1 MSSTTSDVGNVQP
14 TIRSS
19 AHDAPDRTRW
29 LILGVLGLAQLM
41 VVLDAT
47 VVNIALPAAQLDLG
61 FDNADR
67 SWVVTS
73 YALAFGSLLLLGGRL
88 SDLFGR
94 RTTFLVGLVGFAVM
108 SAVGGAA
115 VNFGMLVA
123 ARAGQGVFGA
133 LLAPA
138 ALSLL
143 TTTFTN
149 PKERAKAFGIFG
161 AVAGAGGAIGLLLGG
176 VLTEWANWRWSLYV
190 NLIFAG
196 IAFVGG
202 FLLLAKHRATER
214 PVLDIPGTITVS
226 AALFSIVYG
235 FAHAESDG
243 WSNAVT
249 IGFLAVGVV
258 LLGVFVYLQ
267 TRATHPLLPL
277 RIVLDR
283 TRGGAYLAVFVI
295 GAGMFAVFLFLTYY
309 LQSTLGY
316 TPITT
321 GFAFLPMIAT
331 LVVTATVATSVILP
345 RFGPRVLMSAGML
358 IASAGMALLAQI
370 SIDSSYAAHILP
382 SLLIMGVGMGATM
395 APAMQGAVSGVSPED
410 AGVAS
415 ATVNTM
421 QQIGGS
427 IGTALLSTIAAT
439 AATNYATDNQAAVA
453 QAADPQAAA
462 TLLRMN
468 AEIAS
473 YTTTFW
479 WASAIFLAGS
489 VMAALL
495 VRSGKLPDGPEGA
508 TVVAH

>member
-1 MSSTTSDVGNVQP
+1 MTALSPDDTSSSTLATEETTDAK
-14 TIRSS
+14 
-19 AHDAPDRTRW
+19 AHRNRW
-29 LILGVLGLAQLM
+29 LILATLGLAQLM

-61 FDNADR
+61 FDNANR

-94 RTTFLVGLVGFAVM
+94 RNTFLIGLVGFAVM

-143 TTTFTN
+143 ATTFID

-161 AVAGAGGAIGLLLGG
+161 AIAGGGGALGLLLGG
-176 VLTEWANWRWSLYV
+176 ILTEWANWRWSLYI
-190 NLIFAG
+190 NLVFAAL
-196 IAFVGG
+196 AFVAG
-202 FLLLAKHRATER
+202 FLLLAKHKADVR
-214 PVLDIPGTITVS
+214 PRLDIPGTLTVS
-226 AALFSIVYG
+226 AALFAIVYG

-243 WSNAVT
+243 WSNTVT
-249 IGFLAVGVV
+249 IAFLVAGVV
-258 LLGVFVYLQ
+258 LLGVFFAIQQRVS
-267 TRATHPLLPL
+267 HPLLPL
-277 RIVLDR
+277 RIILDR
-283 TRGGAYLAVFVI
+283 TRAGSFLAVFVT

-309 LQSTLGY
+309 LQNTLGF
-316 TPITT
+316 TPIST
-321 GFAFLPMIAT
+321 GFAFMPMIAS
-331 LVVTATVATSVILP
+331 LIVTATLSTALVLP
-345 RFGPRVLMSAGML
+345 RFGPRVLMTSGLLVAALGMGLLTQIAVDSA
-358 IASAGMALLAQI
+358 
-370 SIDSSYAAHILP
+370 YATHILP
-382 SLLIMGVGMGATM
+382 GLVIMGLGLGATM
-395 APAMQGAVSGVSPED
+395 APAMQGAISGVNPDDS
-410 AGVAS
+410 GVAS

-421 QQIGGS
+421 QQVGGS

-439 AATNYATDNQAAVA
+439 AATNYVTDNLASASS
-453 QAADPQAAA
+453 AAA
-462 TLLRMN
+462 LQAN

-479 WASAIFLAGS
+479 WATGIFLLGAVISAIVVKPGLLP
-489 VMAALL
+489 AA
-495 VRSGKLPDGPEGA
+495 PEGA
-508 TVVAH
+508 VVVGH

>member
-1 MSSTTSDVGNVQP
+1 MTTLSSENVGDATSTAMAVDE
-14 TIRSS
+14 R
-19 AHDAPDRTRW
+19 AHRNRW
-29 LILGVLGLAQLM
+29 LILATLGLAQLM

-47 VVNIALPAAQLDLG
+47 IVNIALPAAQLDLG

-94 RTTFLVGLVGFAVM
+94 RNTFLIGLVGFALM

-143 TTTFTN
+143 ATTFTDT
-149 PKERAKAFGIFG
+149 KERAKAFGIFG
-161 AVAGAGGAIGLLLGG
+161 AIAGGGGALGLLLGG
-176 VLTEWANWRWSLYV
+176 MLTEWANWRWSLYV
-190 NLIFAG
+190 NLIFAAL
-196 IAFVGG
+196 AFVGG
-202 FLLLAKHRATER
+202 FLFLAKHKVDVR
-214 PVLDIPGTITVS
+214 PKLDIPGTLVVS

-243 WSNAVT
+243 WSNPVT
-249 IGFLAVGVV
+249 LGFLAAGVV
-258 LLGVFVYLQ
+258 LLAVFVTIQ
-267 TRATHPLLPL
+267 MRVEHPLLPL
-277 RIVLDR
+277 RIVLNR
-283 TRGGAYLAVFVI
+283 TRAGSFLAVFVT

-309 LQSTLGY
+309 LQNTLKY

-321 GFAFLPMIAT
+321 GFAFMPMIAA
-331 LVVTATVATSVILP
+331 LILTATLSTALILP
-345 RFGPRVLMSAGML
+345 RFGPRILMTTGL
-358 IASAGMALLAQI
+358 VVASIGMALLTQI
-370 SIDSSYAAHILP
+370 SIDSSYVTHILP
-382 SLLIMGVGMGATM
+382 GLIIMGLGLGATM
-395 APAMQGAVSGVSPED
+395 APAMQGAISGVDPDDS
-410 AGVAS
+410 GVAS

-421 QQIGGS
+421 QQVGGS
-427 IGTALLSTIAAT
+427 IGTALLSTVAANAAT
-439 AATNYATDNQAAVA
+439 GYVNSNMATATDAALLQA
-453 QAADPQAAA
+453 
-462 TLLRMN
+462 N

-479 WASAIFLAGS
+479 WASGIFLLGAVLS
-489 VMAALL
+489 ATLL
-495 VRSGKLPDGPEGA
+495 KKGPLPSAPEGA
-508 TVVAH
+508 VVVGH

>member
-1 MSSTTSDVGNVQP
+1 MTALSSENVGDATSNTTPVDE
-14 TIRSS
+14 RS
-19 AHDAPDRTRW
+19 HRNRW
-29 LILGVLGLAQLM
+29 LILATLGLAQLM

-47 VVNIALPAAQLDLG
+47 IVNIALPAAQLDLG

-94 RTTFLVGLVGFAVM
+94 RNTFLIGLVGFALM

-143 TTTFTN
+143 ATTFTDT
-149 PKERAKAFGIFG
+149 KERAKAFGIFG
-161 AVAGAGGAIGLLLGG
+161 AIAGGGGALGLLLGG
-176 VLTEWANWRWSLYV
+176 MLTEWANWRWSLYV
-190 NLIFAG
+190 NLIFAAL
-196 IAFVGG
+196 AFVGG
-202 FLLLAKHRATER
+202 FLFLAKHKVDVR
-214 PVLDIPGTITVS
+214 PKLDIPGTLAVS

-243 WSNAVT
+243 WGNSVT
-249 IGFLAVGVV
+249 LGFLAAGVV
-258 LLGVFVYLQ
+258 LLAVFVTIQ
-267 TRATHPLLPL
+267 MRVEHPLLPL
-277 RIVLDR
+277 RIVLNR
-283 TRGGAYLAVFVI
+283 TRAGSFLAVFVT

-309 LQSTLGY
+309 LQNTLKY

-321 GFAFLPMIAT
+321 GFAFMPMIAS
-331 LVVTATVATSVILP
+331 LILTATLSTALILP
-345 RFGPRVLMSAGML
+345 RFGPRILMTTGL
-358 IASAGMALLAQI
+358 VVASIGMALLTQI
-370 SIDSSYAAHILP
+370 DVDSSYVTHILP
-382 SLLIMGVGMGATM
+382 GLVIMGLGLGATM
-395 APAMQGAVSGVSPED
+395 APAMQGAISGVDPDDS
-410 AGVAS
+410 GVAS

-421 QQIGGS
+421 QQVGGS
-427 IGTALLSTIAAT
+427 IGTALLSTVAANAAT
-439 AATNYATDNQAAVA
+439 SYVSSNMATATDVALLQA
-453 QAADPQAAA
+453 
-462 TLLRMN
+462 N

-479 WASAIFLAGS
+479 WASGIFLLGAVLS
-489 VMAALL
+489 ATLL
-495 VRSGKLPDGPEGA
+495 KSGPLPSAPEGA
-508 TVVAH
+508 VVVGH

>member
-1 MSSTTSDVGNVQP
+1 MTTGDHSVGQ
-14 TIRSS
+14 
-19 AHDAPDRTRW
+19 APKSETGVDPKRW
-29 LILGVLGLAQLM
+29 IILGVLGLAQLM

-61 FDNADR
+61 FDNGDR
-67 SWVVTS
+67 SWVVTA

-94 RTTFLVGLVGFAVM
+94 RTTFLVGLVGFALM

-115 VNFGMLVA
+115 LNFGMLVA

-143 TTTFTN
+143 TTTFTD

-161 AVAGAGGAIGLLLGG
+161 AIAGAGGAIGLLLGG

-196 IAFVGG
+196 IAFVAG
-202 FLLLAKHRATER
+202 FILLAKHTSTAR
-214 PVLDIPGTITVS
+214 PALDIPGTVTVS
-226 AALFSIVYG
+226 AALFSVVYG

-249 IGFLAVGVV
+249 IGFLVAGVI
-258 LLGVFVYLQ
+258 LLGVFAFLQ
-267 TRATHPLLPL
+267 TRAQHPLLPL

-283 TRGGAYLAVFVI
+283 TRAGAYLTVFVV

-316 TPITT
+316 TPIST
-321 GFAFLPMIAT
+321 GFAFMPMIGT
-331 LVVTATVATSVILP
+331 LVVTATMATSVILP
-345 RFGPRVLMSAGML
+345 RFGPRILMAVGML
-358 IASAGMALLAQI
+358 IASGGMALLAQI
-370 SIDSSYAAHILP
+370 SIDSTYAAHILP
-382 SLLIMGVGMGATM
+382 ALMIMGVGIGASM
-395 APAMQGAVSGVSPED
+395 APAMQAAVSGVSPED
-410 AGVAS
+410 SGVAS

-439 AATNYATDNQAAVA
+439 AATNYASDNQSLLARATDPQSA
-453 QAADPQAAA
+453 QA
-462 TLLRMN
+462 LLEAN
-468 AEIAS
+468 AEIAG

-479 WASAIFLAGS
+479 WASGIFLVGCVLTA
-489 VMAALL
+489 VL
-495 VRSGKLPDGPEGA
+495 VRSGKLPAAPEGA
-508 TVVAH
+508 AVVAH

>member
-1 MSSTTSDVGNVQP
+1 MTTGDHSVGQ
-14 TIRSS
+14 
-19 AHDAPDRTRW
+19 APKSETGVDPKRW
-29 LILGVLGLAQLM
+29 IILGVLGLAQLM

-61 FDNADR
+61 FDNGDR
-67 SWVVTS
+67 SWVVTA

-94 RTTFLVGLVGFAVM
+94 RTTFLVGLVGFALM

-143 TTTFTN
+143 TTTFTD

-161 AVAGAGGAIGLLLGG
+161 AIAGAGGAIGLLLGG

-196 IAFVGG
+196 IAFVAG
-202 FLLLAKHRATER
+202 FILLAKHTSTAR
-214 PVLDIPGTITVS
+214 PALDIPGTVTVS
-226 AALFSIVYG
+226 AALFSVVYG

-249 IGFLAVGVV
+249 IGFLVAGVV
-258 LLGVFVYLQ
+258 LLGVFAFLQ
-267 TRATHPLLPL
+267 TRAQHPLLPL

-283 TRGGAYLAVFVI
+283 TRAGAYLTVFVV

-316 TPITT
+316 TPIST
-321 GFAFLPMIAT
+321 GFAFMPMIGT
-331 LVVTATVATSVILP
+331 LVVTATMATSVILP
-345 RFGPRVLMSAGML
+345 RFGPRILMAVGML
-358 IASAGMALLAQI
+358 IASGGMALLAQI
-370 SIDSSYAAHILP
+370 SIDSTYAAHILP
-382 SLLIMGVGMGATM
+382 ALMIMGVGIGASM
-395 APAMQGAVSGVSPED
+395 APAMQAAVSGVSPED
-410 AGVAS
+410 SGVAS

-439 AATNYATDNQAAVA
+439 AATNYASDNQSLLARATDPQSA
-453 QAADPQAAA
+453 QA
-462 TLLRMN
+462 LLEAN

-479 WASAIFLAGS
+479 WASGIFLVGS
-489 VMAALL
+489 MLTAVL
-495 VRSGKLPDGPEGA
+495 VRSGKLPAAPEGA
-508 TVVAH
+508 AVVAH

>member
-1 MSSTTSDVGNVQP
+1 MSTSPTERVDTTP
-14 TIRSS
+14 
-19 AHDAPDRTRW
+19 ALDAPAKNSNTRW
-29 LILGVLGLAQLM
+29 FILGVLGLAQLM

-94 RTTFLVGLVGFAVM
+94 RNTFLIGLVGFAVM

-123 ARAGQGVFGA
+123 ARAGQGIFGA

-143 TTTFTN
+143 ATTFTD

-161 AVAGAGGAIGLLLGG
+161 AVAGGGGAIGLLLGG

-190 NLIFAG
+190 NLIFAAV
-196 IAFVGG
+196 AFVGG
-202 FLLLAKHRATER
+202 FLLLERHTTSAHR
-214 PVLDIPGTITVS
+214 PKLDIPGTVTVS

-243 WSNAVT
+243 WADAVT

-267 TRATHPLLPL
+267 NRVEHPLLPL

-283 TRGGAYLAVFVI
+283 TRGGSFLAMFI
-295 GAGMFAVFLFLTYY
+295 TGTGMFAVFLFLTYY
-309 LQSTLGY
+309 LQNTLGY

-321 GFAFLPMIAT
+321 GFAFMPMIGA
-331 LVVTATVATSVILP
+331 LIVTATVATSIILP
-345 RFGPRVLMSAGML
+345 RFGPRILMTSGL
-358 IASAGMALLAQI
+358 VIASIGMALLTRI
-370 SIDSSYAAHILP
+370 TLDSHYVSHILP
-382 SLLIMGVGMGATM
+382 SLIIMGVGLGATF
-395 APAMQGAVSGVSPED
+395 APAMQGAISGVSAD
-410 AGVAS
+410 DSGVAS

-427 IGTALLSTIAAT
+427 IGTALLSTIAASAGT
-439 AATNYATDNQAAVA
+439 SYASSHMGSVTDAAGAALLQA
-453 QAADPQAAA
+453 
-462 TLLRMN
+462 N
-468 AEIAS
+468 AEVAS

-479 WASAIFLAGS
+479 WSSGIFLLGA
-489 VMAALL
+489 VVAAVL
-495 VRSGKLPDGPEGA
+495 VRPGKLADAAEGA
-508 TVVAH
+508 IVVGH

>member
-1 MSSTTSDVGNVQP
+1 MTTLSSENVGDAASTAMAVDE
-14 TIRSS
+14 R
-19 AHDAPDRTRW
+19 AHRNRW
-29 LILGVLGLAQLM
+29 LILATLGLAQLM

-47 VVNIALPAAQLDLG
+47 IVNIALPAAQLDLG

-94 RTTFLVGLVGFAVM
+94 RNTFLIGLVGFALM

-143 TTTFTN
+143 ATTFTDT
-149 PKERAKAFGIFG
+149 KERAKAFGIFG
-161 AVAGAGGAIGLLLGG
+161 AIAGGGGALGLLLGG
-176 VLTEWANWRWSLYV
+176 MLTEWVNWRWSLYV
-190 NLIFAG
+190 NLIFAAL
-196 IAFVGG
+196 AFVGA
-202 FLLLAKHRATER
+202 FLFLAKHKVDVR
-214 PVLDIPGTITVS
+214 PKLDIPGTVAVS

-243 WSNAVT
+243 WSNPVT
-249 IGFLAVGVV
+249 LGFLAAGVV
-258 LLGVFVYLQ
+258 LLAVFVTIQ
-267 TRATHPLLPL
+267 MRVEHPLLPL
-277 RIVLDR
+277 RIVLNR
-283 TRGGAYLAVFVI
+283 TRAGSFLAVFVT

-309 LQSTLGY
+309 LQNTLKY

-321 GFAFLPMIAT
+321 GFAFMPMIAA
-331 LVVTATVATSVILP
+331 LILTATLSTALILP
-345 RFGPRVLMSAGML
+345 RFGPRILMTTGL
-358 IASAGMALLAQI
+358 VVASIGMALLTQI
-370 SIDSSYAAHILP
+370 SIDSSYVTHILP
-382 SLLIMGVGMGATM
+382 GLVIMGLGLGATM
-395 APAMQGAVSGVSPED
+395 APAMQGAISGVDPDDS
-410 AGVAS
+410 GVAS

-421 QQIGGS
+421 QQVGGS
-427 IGTALLSTIAAT
+427 IGTALLSTVAANAAT
-439 AATNYATDNQAAVA
+439 GYVSSNMATATDAALLQA
-453 QAADPQAAA
+453 
-462 TLLRMN
+462 N

-479 WASAIFLAGS
+479 WASGIFLLGAVLS
-489 VMAALL
+489 ATLL
-495 VRSGKLPDGPEGA
+495 KKGPLPSAPEGA
-508 TVVAH
+508 VVVGH

>member
-1 MSSTTSDVGNVQP
+1 MTTLSSENVGDATSNTTPVDE
-14 TIRSS
+14 RS
-19 AHDAPDRTRW
+19 HRNRW
-29 LILGVLGLAQLM
+29 LILATLGLAQLM

-47 VVNIALPAAQLDLG
+47 IVNIALPAAQLDLG

-94 RTTFLVGLVGFAVM
+94 RNTFLIGLVGFALM

-143 TTTFTN
+143 ATTFTDT
-149 PKERAKAFGIFG
+149 KERAKAFGIFG
-161 AVAGAGGAIGLLLGG
+161 AIAGGGGALGLLLGG
-176 VLTEWANWRWSLYV
+176 MLTEWANWRWSLYV
-190 NLIFAG
+190 NLIFAAL
-196 IAFVGG
+196 AFVGG
-202 FLLLAKHRATER
+202 FLFLAKHKVDVR
-214 PVLDIPGTITVS
+214 PKLDIPGTLAVS

-243 WSNAVT
+243 WGNSVT
-249 IGFLAVGVV
+249 LGFLAAGVV
-258 LLGVFVYLQ
+258 LLAVFVTIQ
-267 TRATHPLLPL
+267 MRVEHPLLPL
-277 RIVLDR
+277 RIVLNR
-283 TRGGAYLAVFVI
+283 TRAGSFLAVFVT

-309 LQSTLGY
+309 LQNTLKY

-321 GFAFLPMIAT
+321 GFAFMPMIAS
-331 LVVTATVATSVILP
+331 LILTATLSTALILP
-345 RFGPRVLMSAGML
+345 RFGPRILMTTGL
-358 IASAGMALLAQI
+358 VVASIGMALLTQI
-370 SIDSSYAAHILP
+370 DVDSSYVTHILP
-382 SLLIMGVGMGATM
+382 GLVIMGLGLGATM
-395 APAMQGAVSGVSPED
+395 APAMQGAISGVDPDDS
-410 AGVAS
+410 GVAS

-421 QQIGGS
+421 QQVGGS
-427 IGTALLSTIAAT
+427 IGTALLSTVAANAAT
-439 AATNYATDNQAAVA
+439 SYVSSNMATATDVALLQA
-453 QAADPQAAA
+453 
-462 TLLRMN
+462 N

-479 WASAIFLAGS
+479 WASGIFLLGAVLS
-489 VMAALL
+489 ATLL
-495 VRSGKLPDGPEGA
+495 KNGPLPSAPEGA
-508 TVVAH
+508 VVVGH

>member
-1 MSSTTSDVGNVQP
+1 MTALSSDDVTSSGPATEEVADA
-14 TIRSS
+14 R
-19 AHDAPDRTRW
+19 AHRNRW
-29 LILGVLGLAQLM
+29 LILATLGLAQLM

-94 RTTFLVGLVGFAVM
+94 RNTFLIGLVGFAVM

-143 TTTFTN
+143 ATTFTDA
-149 PKERAKAFGIFG
+149 KERAKAFGIFG
-161 AVAGAGGAIGLLLGG
+161 AIAGGGGALGLLLGG
-176 VLTEWANWRWSLYV
+176 VLTEWANWRWSLYI
-190 NLIFAG
+190 NLVFAAL
-196 IAFVGG
+196 AFVAG
-202 FLLLAKHRATER
+202 FVLLAKHKSDHR
-214 PVLDIPGTITVS
+214 PRLDIPGTLTVS
-226 AALFSIVYG
+226 AALFAIVYG

-243 WSNAVT
+243 WGNTVT
-249 IGFLAVGVV
+249 IAFLVTGVG
-258 LLGVFVYLQ
+258 LLGVFFSIQQRV
-267 TRATHPLLPL
+267 AHPLLPL
-277 RIVLDR
+277 RIILDR
-283 TRGGAYLAVFVI
+283 TRAGSFLAVFVT

-309 LQSTLGY
+309 LQNTLGF

-321 GFAFLPMIAT
+321 GFAFMPMIFS
-331 LVVTATVATSVILP
+331 LIVTATLSTAIVLP
-345 RFGPRVLMSAGML
+345 RFGPRVLMTTGLFVAALGM
-358 IASAGMALLAQI
+358 GLLTQI
-370 SIDSSYAAHILP
+370 DVDSSYVTHILP
-382 SLLIMGVGMGATM
+382 GLIVMGLGLGATM
-395 APAMQGAVSGVSPED
+395 APAMQGAISGVDPDDS
-410 AGVAS
+410 GVAS

-421 QQIGGS
+421 QQVGGS
-427 IGTALLSTIAAT
+427 IGTALLSTIAAS
-439 AATNYATDNQAAVA
+439 AATAYVTDNMATATDPLALQAH
-453 QAADPQAAA
+453 
-462 TLLRMN
+462 

-479 WASAIFLAGS
+479 WATGIFLLGAVISAIVVKPGLLP
-489 VMAALL
+489 AA
-495 VRSGKLPDGPEGA
+495 PEGA
-508 TVVAH
+508 VVVGH